1 MTNHQLFSELD
12 LSELETKWTEED
24 NLRPQEDD
32 PAMTMGGGGAGAG
45 RGGGGR
51 GGNLPNLSSGT
62 ASLDLFYN
70 AASQEEDMPPTME
83 EGGGGHGVGM
93 GVGGGMAAMEVAKI
107 IADGGAGGATMMQ
120 Q

>member
-12 LSELETKWTEED
+12 LSELGTKWTEED

-45 RGGGGR
+45 RGRGGR
-51 GGNLPNLSSGT
+51 GGNPPNLSSGT

-70 AASQEEDMPPTME
+70 AASQEEDMPLVME
-83 EGGGGHGVGM
+83 EGVGM
-93 GVGGGMAAMEVAKI
+93 GVGGGMVAMEVAKI
-107 IADGGAGGATMMQ
+107 IADDSAGGATMMQ